1 MESHA
6 KRCLQQH
13 VWHGIPCQS
22 NPKLG
27 LTWNSMSIP
36 WWHVPCQM
44 QHFRRVLGY
53 INLTWDSMA
62 NWCHRAHTILSWSS
76 MSNLTWVPCQTAW
89 HGIPCQRVLSE
100 RTGTILHRFH
110 TGSPF
115 KGCFQRF
122 GMGEQAFTFLC
133 VSLIFAQND
142 LRNENENRTHNN
154 DNEKRKQHMETEKLT
169 ISTSKQTGHNK
180 ATHW

>member
-1 MESHA
+1 MES
-6 KRCLQQH
+6 RVNWIRSS
-13 VWHGIPCQS
+13 VWHGIPCQFHDGTFHV
-22 NPKLG
+22 KC
-27 LTWNSMSIP
+27 SIFD
-36 WWHVPCQM
+36 V
-44 QHFRRVLGY
+44 
-53 INLTWDSMA
+53 
-62 NWCHRAHTILSWSS
+62 SWGISI
-76 MSNLTWVPCQTAW
+76 W
-89 HGIPCQRVLSE
+89 HGIPWQIDATAHIQFCHGAPCQIWHGFHVKNGLTRNSMSKGLSE

-142 LRNENENRTHNN
+142 LRNENKHRTHNN

>member
-1 MESHA
+1 MMARSMSNA
-6 KRCLQQH
+6 AFSTCLGVYHIDMGCH
-13 VWHGIPCQS
+13 VKLMPPRTYNFDMKLHVKFDMGSMS
-22 NPKLG
+22 NG
-27 LTWNSMSIP
+27 LTRNSMSK
-36 WWHVPCQM
+36 
-44 QHFRRVLGY
+44 G
-53 INLTWDSMA
+53 
-62 NWCHRAHTILSWSS
+62 
-76 MSNLTWVPCQTAW
+76 
-89 HGIPCQRVLSE
+89 LSE

-180 ATHW
+180 ATH